1 MLCGADGSSC
11 AWSADASGRC
21 NGMNFS
27 VASSNRC
34 AVDAHIFQNVIH
46 NGSCYNYGADGLY
59 ADFVSQQ
66 PFLFRFLAL
75 NHCQPGPGCVDLREF
90 SATSAGRTAAVSP
103 SIVTWSMTSTRP
115 ASWRTVV

>member
-1 MLCGADGSSC
+1 MLCGADGPSC

-21 NGMNFS
+21 NGMNYS

-59 ADFVSQQ
+59 ADFVRRATLLV
-66 PFLFRFLAL
+66 PIL
-75 NHCQPGPGCVDLREF
+75 GPE
-90 SATSAGRTAAVSP
+90 
-103 SIVTWSMTSTRP
+103 
-115 ASWRTVV
+115 SWF